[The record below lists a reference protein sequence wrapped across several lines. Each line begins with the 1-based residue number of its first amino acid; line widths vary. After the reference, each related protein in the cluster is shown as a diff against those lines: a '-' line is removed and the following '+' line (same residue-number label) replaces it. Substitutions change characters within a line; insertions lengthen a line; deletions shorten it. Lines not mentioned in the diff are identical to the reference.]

1 MGSRSGSDGRSGG
14 FRSIFWGSSEK
25 KREKL
30 RLSTVSPFWVSRF
43 HRFSFSFVIL
53 NCNMML
59 IEDFPFNPLIKDA
72 FIAFVALSIVLDLFY
87 RIVWAPKV
95 VREKK
100 DYELFVYRYF
110 RRVTCRRSKLFTL
123 QHNQHNQTAHSQ
135 AASLSVLD
143 VMEHISTLRR
153 VNIYLPRWKPECTEN
168 RNASTISV
176 PSWSRT

>member
-1 MGSRSGSDGRSGG
+1 
-14 FRSIFWGSSEK
+14 
-25 KREKL
+25 
-30 RLSTVSPFWVSRF
+30 
-43 HRFSFSFVIL
+43 
-53 NCNMML
+53 MML

-153 VNIYLPRWKPECTEN
+153 VNIYLPR
-168 RNASTISV
+168 
-176 PSWSRT
+176 